1 MDPSKPESLKKKQV
15 DKHQVMTHTHM
26 HEHIHSKPV
35 WEEINEN
42 KALLKCAI
50 NNSKKQVSR
59 SLLL

>member
-1 MDPSKPESLKKKQV
+1 MDPSKPESLKKQV

-50 NNSKKQVSR
+50 NNKVSR